1 MSKLLFMKQLKLYRK
16 LNVVVTNY
24 IVTNNLPANFFDNV
38 CNQLWLKVL
47 VMSKPQTS
55 AIFKCVLIEILAS
68 DKSLMLNNTVRK
80 TLKSIFTENE
90 LDKIIST
97 NTNLVID
104 ASELVLN
111 YDLMQLIELL
121 QLHVK
126 V

>member
-1 MSKLLFMKQLKLYRK
+1 M
-16 LNVVVTNY
+16 
-24 IVTNNLPANFFDNV
+24 
-38 CNQLWLKVL
+38 
-47 VMSKPQTS
+47 
-55 AIFKCVLIEILAS
+55 
-68 DKSLMLNNTVRK
+68 VRK

-121 QLHVK
+121 QLYYFCSISSQALDIYKIHTGCIDCSTIPSQLLALVDYPALVEQQVNK
-126 V
+126 LFPIYVQL